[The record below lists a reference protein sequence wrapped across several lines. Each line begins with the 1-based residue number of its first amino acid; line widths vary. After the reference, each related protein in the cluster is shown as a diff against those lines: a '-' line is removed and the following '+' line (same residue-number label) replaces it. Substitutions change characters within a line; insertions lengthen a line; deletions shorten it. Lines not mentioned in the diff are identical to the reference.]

1 MRTVLLCTV
10 LALIA
15 DARAASV
22 DLSGLTL
29 AGSASL
35 NGEVLRLTSAKP
47 DLAGAAWLPERQ
59 PVGNGFET
67 TFQFRLTEPG
77 GLGRGADGLAF
88 VLQNSGTSALGGQGS
103 GGGFALQREGS
114 AAIPQSIA
122 VFFDTFRNEEIGDRS
137 NNFVTVCTA
146 GSSQDVRWP
155 PPRLAASGKLAVNLK
170 DRKVHT
176 ANITYQPPALTIY
189 LDGKQVLATAVDLST
204 VIGADGGAWVG
215 FTASTGAGYENHDI
229 LSWSLSRTDASS
241 NMSTVSSNISFLK
254 APCLPDRN
262 LCTPEHAVV
271 EESGP
276 GMYHVVMPGHLA
288 WDASIP
294 NPAGHPVVIV
304 NARGNICRDVAT
316 LGAGGCAGPGAL
328 IQRTGGGRT
337 SFWINVSA
345 WFNAVADPSVNE
357 GYFEFDA
364 LLK

>member
-114 AAIPQSIA
+114 TAIPQSIA
-122 VFFDTFRNEEIGDRS
+122 VFFDTF
-137 NNFVTVCTA
+137 
-146 GSSQDVRWP
+146 
-155 PPRLAASGKLAVNLK
+155 
-170 DRKVHT
+170 
-176 ANITYQPPALTIY
+176 
-189 LDGKQVLATAVDLST
+189 
-204 VIGADGGAWVG
+204 
-215 FTASTGAGYENHDI
+215 
-229 LSWSLSRTDASS
+229 
-241 NMSTVSSNISFLK
+241 
-254 APCLPDRN
+254 
-262 LCTPEHAVV
+262 
-271 EESGP
+271 
-276 GMYHVVMPGHLA
+276 
-288 WDASIP
+288 
-294 NPAGHPVVIV
+294 
-304 NARGNICRDVAT
+304 
-316 LGAGGCAGPGAL
+316 
-328 IQRTGGGRT
+328 
-337 SFWINVSA
+337 
-345 WFNAVADPSVNE
+345 
-357 GYFEFDA
+357 
-364 LLK
+364 